1 MEFLGLL
8 ILIAIGVAIHK
19 LSKVFSQSHE
29 AIFRSNEALNRSNE
43 ALAEIEVLKEKLV
56 KLHQNQTDS
65 LTQDKALEEIEA
77 LKSTISK
84 LSLEKRKTQT
94 KQTVDMRSVSQEKS
108 QPVKIEKSTGTPPP
122 IPKTTIEENLVEGTI
137 WTEQHSYEEGNTITA
152 NYVLRHKDKKSLS
165 IEYSKARLT
174 LIRKNYGKN
183 NQEKEEIISKLVNV
197 FQGQVRSESF
207 KAMEEGQYQLI
218 LNYGPLGKQTA
229 ESETFTIIKR
239 KVSKPVLATTSPE
252 PIEKKTEASSP
263 AKKKTPILAKSQK
276 DSDIKETK
284 PTDKD
289 IEQPESL
296 EIKLGTYW
304 FVRIG
309 VLLLLTGLGSLA
321 WWQREFFVGS
331 WIDLDEEI
339 KVTLFYI
346 LSFGMGGL
354 GMWLHRGKKELQ
366 NFGQVLIAGSF
377 AGTYFTTY
385 AAHIFTPV
393 KIIYSPALA
402 LILLFLLGVL
412 MIGAAEKLKS
422 QTIALFA
429 IGSSYYATYVPL
441 IHQGAISPWII
452 LASNLILAIASVV
465 FMVRNQWFRI
475 PAMSMG
481 ASYLGFFIWRFL
493 EKNPDFLLVTLFLG
507 SLWFVYTVA
516 VFVCKHN
523 EFSDNHRATFLTLNN
538 ASLFGFMTWEMFK
551 SSESS
556 FWILGLSIGLI
567 LIACAFIASKFL
579 SKHPLTKNAYLVQ
592 GLSLATLGLM
602 ATKQSESIKG
612 SILAAETLVLLFSSS
627 RLKSILVRYAAVV
640 VSIASLTFGFIS
652 IYNNNGDYFM
662 SSLTITGFLLACGIL
677 SAKKIENKN
686 KILLRQFTSYFT
698 GAAILIFTGAVL
710 YQLNNLENSVT
721 SSPFYNL
728 LILSS
733 IPIIGCIS
741 HYFLRIRELTLLGQI
756 PFVFVAVFSLDFIA
770 TQESIFQIISIL
782 VLTLCFIH
790 WWKIQGYSIL
800 NPDDH
805 NTRLLKIP
813 SIIEACYSVVIVAQ
827 IFSWSIST
835 IMDEASNNEVWL
847 WLGPLLA
854 MALMI
859 YSIATKLKYL
869 GALSQ
874 LFLGFACLIQINI
887 CLEGHKENPLL
898 ALIPMATIMATL
910 FVIKVAS
917 HKFSSLKDQL
927 KKYLLT
933 IQTCYSI
940 LFTLLV
946 ILWVLNYC
954 PDEYRSLVSMILTVT
969 CFQVGNKIF
978 TSHKNLAQY
987 LSLSY
992 LVTGF
997 LYLAGELSD
1006 NNASI
1011 LSLVGILGLIS
1022 FQQVSK
1028 SFQKSYSL
1036 SYKVQN
1042 SIVISTC
1049 IAIFAWC
1056 TVKSL
1061 ETPEAYRALANLT
1074 LSVACLL
1081 ISTKS
1086 FIFHKKQFYYLSIS
1100 FLVAGFFHLFGE
1112 LANKGNEVSIYSLL
1126 GILGLMFFQQV
1137 SKSSVNSFT
1146 KSNVAHNAIIIS
1158 VSVALFAWCT
1168 VKVSDLGAGLRLITW
1183 AGLAVIYFLAGI
1195 SLKERWYRLIGLL
1208 ILGLSLLF
1216 LVPIIWGL
1224 GDGYRIAS
1232 LFVFGVV
1239 FVGLGYIYTRYKD
1252 HIKKLL

>member
-1 MEFLGLL
+1 MEFLVLL
-8 ILIAIGVAIHK
+8 ILIAICVAIHK
-19 LSKVFSQSHE
+19 LSKVFSQSNE

-56 KLHQNQTDS
+56 KLHQTQIDS
-65 LTQDKALEEIEA
+65 LTQGKALEEIEA

-84 LSLEKRKTQT
+84 LSIEQRKTQT
-94 KQTVDMRSVSQEKS
+94 NKTVDMRTVSQEKS
-108 QPVKIEKSTGTPPP
+108 QPVKIEKSTSTPPP
-122 IPKTTIEENLVEGTI
+122 IPKNTIEENLVEGTI
-137 WTEQHSYEEGNTITA
+137 WTEHHSYEEGNTITA

-165 IEYSKARLT
+165 AEYSKARLT
-174 LIRKNYGKN
+174 LIRKNYVEN
-183 NQEKEEIISKLVNV
+183 DQEREEIISKLVNV

-239 KVSKPVLATTSPE
+239 KVSKPVLATPSPK
-252 PIEKKTEASSP
+252 PIEKKTAISSKTENPMQPGEMASRV
-263 AKKKTPILAKSQK
+263 
-276 DSDIKETK
+276 
-284 PTDKD
+284 KD

-321 WWQREFFVGS
+321 WFNKDFFLELSKGTK
-331 WIDLDEEI
+331 I
-339 KVTLFYI
+339 TLFYI

-354 GMWLHRGKKELQ
+354 GLWLHRRKKELQ

-385 AAHIFTPV
+385 AAHIFPPV
-393 KIIYSPALA
+393 KIIESSALV

-441 IHQGAISPWII
+441 IHQGTISPWII

-493 EKNPDFLLVTLFLG
+493 EKNPDFILVTLFLG

-516 VFVCKHN
+516 VFICKHK

-551 SSESS
+551 SSETN

-579 SKHPLTKNAYLVQ
+579 NKHPLTKNAYLVQ

-602 ATKQSESIKG
+602 TTKQSESIKG

-627 RLKSILVRYAAVV
+627 RLKSILVRYASVV

-677 SAKKIENKN
+677 SAKKIENEN

-710 YQLNNLENSVT
+710 YQLNNFENSVIT
-721 SSPFYNL
+721 SPLYNL

-733 IPIIGCIS
+733 IPIIVCIS

-756 PFVFVAVFSLDFIA
+756 PFAFVAVFSLDFIA
-770 TQESIFQIISIL
+770 NQESIFQIISIL
-782 VLTLCFIH
+782 VLTLCLIH
-790 WWKIQGYSIL
+790 WWKIQGHLIL

-835 IMDEASNNEVWL
+835 TMDKASNNEVWL

-874 LFLGFACLIQINI
+874 LFLGFACLIQIET

-898 ALIPMATIMATL
+898 ALIPMATIMVTL
-910 FVIKVAS
+910 FLIKVGS
-917 HKFSSLKDQL
+917 HKFSSLKEQL

-1028 SFQKSYSL
+1028 SFQKLNSQSYR
-1036 SYKVQN
+1036 VQN

-1086 FIFHKKQFYYLSIS
+1086 FIVHNKQFYYLSIS

-1112 LANKGNEVSIYSLL
+1112 LANKGNEVSLYSLL

-1146 KSNVAHNAIIIS
+1146 KSTIAHNAIIIS
-1158 VSVALFAWCT
+1158 VSIALFAWCT

-1208 ILGLSLLF
+1208 ILGVSLLS
-1216 LVPIIWGL
+1216 LVPIIW
-1224 GDGYRIAS
+1224 DMSTTVKIAS
-1232 LFVFGVV
+1232 LFVLGAV

>member
-1 MEFLGLL
+1 MEFLVLL
-8 ILIAIGVAIHK
+8 ILIAICVAIHK
-19 LSKVFSQSHE
+19 LSKVFSQSNE

-56 KLHQNQTDS
+56 KLHQTQIDS
-65 LTQDKALEEIEA
+65 LTQGKALEEIEA

-84 LSLEKRKTQT
+84 LSIEQRKTQT
-94 KQTVDMRSVSQEKS
+94 NKTVDMRTVSQEKS
-108 QPVKIEKSTGTPPP
+108 QPVKIEKSTSTPPP
-122 IPKTTIEENLVEGTI
+122 IPKNTIEENLVEGTI
-137 WTEQHSYEEGNTITA
+137 WTEHHSYEEGNTITT

-165 IEYSKARLT
+165 AEYSKARLT
-174 LIRKNYGKN
+174 LIRKNYVEN
-183 NQEKEEIISKLVNV
+183 DQEREEIISKLVNV

-239 KVSKPVLATTSPE
+239 KVSKPVLATPSPK
-252 PIEKKTEASSP
+252 PIEKKTAISSKTENPMQPGEMASRV
-263 AKKKTPILAKSQK
+263 
-276 DSDIKETK
+276 
-284 PTDKD
+284 KD

-321 WWQREFFVGS
+321 WFNKDFFLELSKGTK
-331 WIDLDEEI
+331 I
-339 KVTLFYI
+339 TLFYI

-354 GMWLHRGKKELQ
+354 GLWLHRRKKELQ

-385 AAHIFTPV
+385 AAHIFPPV
-393 KIIYSPALA
+393 KIIESSALV

-441 IHQGAISPWII
+441 IHQGTISPWII

-493 EKNPDFLLVTLFLG
+493 EKNPDFILVTLFLG

-516 VFVCKHN
+516 VFICKHK

-551 SSESS
+551 SSETN

-579 SKHPLTKNAYLVQ
+579 NKHPLTKNAYLVQ

-602 ATKQSESIKG
+602 TTKQSESIKG

-627 RLKSILVRYAAVV
+627 RLKSILVRYASVV

-677 SAKKIENKN
+677 SAKKIENEN

-710 YQLNNLENSVT
+710 YQLNNFENSVIT
-721 SSPFYNL
+721 SPLYNL

-733 IPIIGCIS
+733 IPIIVCIS

-756 PFVFVAVFSLDFIA
+756 PFAFVAVFSLDFIA
-770 TQESIFQIISIL
+770 NQESIFQIISIL
-782 VLTLCFIH
+782 VLTLCLIH
-790 WWKIQGYSIL
+790 WWKIQGHLIL

-835 IMDEASNNEVWL
+835 TMDKASNNEVWL

-874 LFLGFACLIQINI
+874 LFLGFACLIQIET

-898 ALIPMATIMATL
+898 ALIPMATIMVTL
-910 FVIKVAS
+910 FLIKVGS
-917 HKFSSLKDQL
+917 HKFSSLKEQL

-978 TSHKNLAQY
+978 TSHKNLAQH

-1028 SFQKSYSL
+1028 SFQKLNSQSYR
-1036 SYKVQN
+1036 VQN

-1086 FIFHKKQFYYLSIS
+1086 FIVHNKQFYYLSIS

-1112 LANKGNEVSIYSLL
+1112 LANKGNEVSLYSLL

-1146 KSNVAHNAIIIS
+1146 KSTIAHNAIIIS
-1158 VSVALFAWCT
+1158 VSIALFAWCT

-1208 ILGLSLLF
+1208 ILGVSLLS
-1216 LVPIIWGL
+1216 LVPIIW
-1224 GDGYRIAS
+1224 DMSTTVKIAS
-1232 LFVFGVV
+1232 LFVLGAV

>member
-1 MEFLGLL
+1 MEILVL
-8 ILIAIGVAIHK
+8 ILALLVISVPICAFLA
-19 LSKVFSQSHE
+19 LSQS
-29 AIFRSNEALNRSNE
+29 NKALR
-43 ALAEIEVLKEKLV
+43 EIEDIKEKLV
-56 KLHQNQTDS
+56 KLHQTQINS

-77 LKSTISK
+77 LRSKISK
-84 LSLEKRKTQT
+84 LSLEQRKTQT
-94 KQTVDMRSVSQEKS
+94 KKTVDMRSVSQEKS
-108 QPVKIEKSTGTPPP
+108 QPVGIEKSTDTPPP

-165 IEYSKARLT
+165 AEYSKARLT
-174 LIRKNYGKN
+174 LIRKNYEKN
-183 NQEKEEIISKLVNV
+183 DQERKKIISKLVNV

-207 KAMEEGQYQLI
+207 KAIEEGQYQLI
-218 LNYGPLGKQTA
+218 LNYGPIGKQTA
-229 ESETFTIIKR
+229 ESETFTVIKR

-252 PIEKKTEASSP
+252 PIEKKTAISSKNEKPLQPEEMASRV
-263 AKKKTPILAKSQK
+263 K
-276 DSDIKETK
+276 DNEPS
-284 PTDKD
+284 
-289 IEQPESL
+289 ESL

-321 WWQREFFVGS
+321 WFNKDFFLELSKGT
-331 WIDLDEEI
+331 
-339 KVTLFYI
+339 KVTLFYT

-354 GMWLHRGKKELQ
+354 GMWLHRRKKELQ

-385 AAHIFTPV
+385 AAHIFQPV
-393 KIIYSPALA
+393 KIIESPALV

-441 IHQGAISPWII
+441 IHQGTISPWII
-452 LASNLILAIASVV
+452 LVSNLILAIASVV

-516 VFVCKHN
+516 VFICKHK

-551 SSESS
+551 SSESN

-592 GLSLATLGLM
+592 GFSLATLGLM
-602 ATKQSESIKG
+602 TTKQSESIKG

-627 RLKSILVRYAAVV
+627 RLKSILVRYAAIV

-652 IYNNNGDYFM
+652 IYNNSGDYFI

-710 YQLNNLENSVT
+710 YQLNNLEDSVI

-733 IPIIGCIS
+733 IPTIGCIS

-756 PFVFVAVFSLDFIA
+756 PFFFVAVFSLGFIA
-770 TQESIFQIISIL
+770 NQESIFQIISII
-782 VLTLCFIH
+782 VLTLCLIH
-790 WWKIQGYSIL
+790 WWKIQGHLIL

-805 NTRLLKIP
+805 NTTLLKIP

-835 IMDEASNNEVWL
+835 TFDNSSNNEVWL

-859 YSIATKLKYL
+859 YSIAAKLKYL

-874 LFLGFACLIQINI
+874 LFLGFACLIQIKT
-887 CLEGHKENPLL
+887 CLEGHNANLLL
-898 ALIPMATIMATL
+898 ALIPIATIMATL
-910 FVIKVAS
+910 VLIKVGS
-917 HKFSSLKDQL
+917 HKFSSLNEQL
-927 KKYLLT
+927 KKYLLM
-933 IQTCYSI
+933 IQTCYSV

-954 PDEYRSLVSMILTVT
+954 PDEYRSLASIILTVT

-978 TSHKNLAQY
+978 TSHKNLTQY

-992 LVTGF
+992 LVAGF
-997 LYLAGELSD
+997 LYLAGELSS

-1011 LSLVGILGLIS
+1011 LSLAGILGLIS

-1049 IAIFAWC
+1049 IAIFTWC

-1086 FIFHKKQFYYLSIS
+1086 FIFHKKQFYFLSIS

-1112 LANKGNEVSIYSLL
+1112 LTNKGNEVSIYSLL

-1195 SLKERWYRLIGLL
+1195 GLKERWYRLIGLL